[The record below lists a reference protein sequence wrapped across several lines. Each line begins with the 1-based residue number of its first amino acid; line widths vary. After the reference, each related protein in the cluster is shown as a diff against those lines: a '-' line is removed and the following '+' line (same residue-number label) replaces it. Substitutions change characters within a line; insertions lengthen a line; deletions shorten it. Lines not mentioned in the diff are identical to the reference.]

1 MMRVG
6 KKYDHCRVRN
16 WTDQKAEREA
26 IIREADLGH
35 QLTKLN
41 KVVSR
46 GYIPGKRAVIVLVDD
61 GVSCRPCQI
70 EVSRTVH
77 HGIEADGI
85 HGFGIVDLTLYAALY
100 PSLWLMLPEYR

>member
-1 MMRVG
+1 
-6 KKYDHCRVRN
+6 
-16 WTDQKAEREA
+16 
-26 IIREADLGH
+26 
-35 QLTKLN
+35 
-41 KVVSR
+41 
-46 GYIPGKRAVIVLVDD
+46 VDD